1 MRDWIETK
9 EWKKKRKKKERERQ
23 KAKNCFF
30 FGKTDRSDKPDNCF
44 RLDRTFENLYVH
56 VLHVRSY
63 TCIKHIPWPQER
75 RSMDRTFLPTR
86 AERNRS
92 NGSSFRYRWR
102 VYVCMCVSRTLSFKR
117 VTSWQLSYRTL
128 INDSFL
134 RGPKGRRTSAK
145 AKWKTI
151 FLPPFTL
158 YPRGSISYI
167 QILEN

>member
-1 MRDWIETK
+1 MRDWIERKREK
-9 EWKKKRKKKERERQ
+9 EDRKRKIAFFLGRKK
-23 KAKNCFF
+23 
-30 FGKTDRSDKPDNCF
+30 TDKPDNCF

-63 TCIKHIPWPQER
+63 MCIKHIPWPQER

-102 VYVCMCVSRTLSFKR
+102 VYACMCVSRTLSFKR

-134 RGPKGRRTSAK
+134 RAERT
-145 AKWKTI
+145 
-151 FLPPFTL
+151 
-158 YPRGSISYI
+158 
-167 QILEN
+167 